1 MEIVV
6 YTNPGCSHCTTVKQ
20 LFKRAQVQYTE
31 VVMDRDISFALFKEQ
46 FPFATGYPYIVI
58 DGKTIGG
65 LVETAKLFLEKG
77 LVEPPKK

>member
-20 LFKRAQVQYTE
+20 LFRRATVEYTE
-31 VVMDRDISFALFKEQ
+31 VVMDRDISFALFKEKY
-46 FPFATGYPYIVI
+46 PFVTGYPHVVI
-58 DGKTIGG
+58 DGKEIGG

-77 LVEPPKK
+77 LVQPPKK